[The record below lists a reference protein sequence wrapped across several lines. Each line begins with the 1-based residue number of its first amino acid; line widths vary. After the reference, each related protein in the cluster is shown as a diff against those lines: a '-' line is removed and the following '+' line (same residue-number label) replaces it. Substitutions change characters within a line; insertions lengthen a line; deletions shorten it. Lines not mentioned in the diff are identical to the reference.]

1 MARPLRRILEAPVL
15 AAGEVIG
22 EKYRL
27 LEVLGEGAAATVWL
41 ARDSQRGIDVAIK
54 TLRPRHATSSRM
66 LRRFVREA
74 EVAERMLSPHIVKV
88 LARGVT
94 EKNVPYTVY
103 EHLDGRDLATVL
115 KDVGRFS
122 FADTRTVVSH
132 ACRALARAHSV
143 GVTHR
148 DVKPENLFVTQDDK
162 GKLLVKVL
170 DFGVAQVCF
179 TIDGERPIVG
189 TLEYI
194 APDVLLGDREADV
207 KSDLYSLGCVAFEC
221 LTGEVPF
228 PAATVGDLVLKHAK
242 NDRKPLRELRAD
254 APAPLDAWIDRAI
267 APDPEKR
274 FAAAKEMADAFE
286 EALKGIEPRPA
297 SSKPKAPDTKPPRTL
312 SGTMPYSIIRKDGE
326 D

>member
-1 MARPLRRILEAPVL
+1 ML
-15 AAGEVIG
+15 AAGEVIA

-41 ARDSQRGIDVAIK
+41 ARDSKLGIDVAIK
-54 TLRPRHATSSRM
+54 TLRPRLATSGRM

-74 EVAERMLSPHIVKV
+74 EVGERMLSPHIVKV

-115 KDVGRFS
+115 KDVGRFG
-122 FADTRTVVSH
+122 FGDARTVVFH

-143 GVTHR
+143 GVMHR

-170 DFGVAQVCF
+170 DFGVAQVCCSV
-179 TIDGERPIVG
+179 DADKPIVG

-194 APDVLLGDREADV
+194 APDILLGERECDV
-207 KSDLYSLGCVAFEC
+207 QGDLWSLGVVAFEC
-221 LTGEVPF
+221 LTGEMPF
-228 PAATVGDLVLKHAK
+228 PAKTVGELVLRHAK
-242 NDRKPLRELRAD
+242 NDRKPLRELRED
-254 APAPLDAWIDRAI
+254 APAALEAWIDRAL
-267 APDPEKR
+267 ARDHEKR
-274 FAAAKEMADAFE
+274 FASAKDMADALE
-286 EALKGIEPRPA
+286 DALKGVEPRTTN
-297 SSKPKAPDTKPPRTL
+297 KPIPPSTTPPRRM
-312 SGTMPYSIIRKDGE
+312 SGTMPYSIIRKDEG